1 MAQFARPDSDI
12 SVNGWATT
20 ATNLWE
26 VIDEVSASDT
36 DFITGSST
44 DGAAEVALSTV
55 TDPAVGTGH
64 TIRIRAQAVGG
75 SGGPERVDVSIFEGT
90 TLIVIAFNNLAVNR
104 GSFQDETYTLS
115 AAEADSISD
124 YSDLRI
130 RFDSL
135 NLAGSET
142 IEISWAELEVPD
154 APSQAYIQG
163 FFRIRSGDDQPLNT
177 DAGWAAAQNVNAT
190 IGNGNTFRVRFK
202 VRETGGGTDADNFK
216 LQVNFESNGFVDV
229 GLATPGSAAT
239 PVTSVLSAIFTDD
252 DASTAEHLS
261 NTVTYVTGQ
270 GDANSN
276 VTTGYSLTSE
286 ETEIEFAL
294 RINTWYNQG
303 GTETLIV
310 ADDTFILRVVE
321 SDGTVFA
328 GAYTSPTITV
338 SETDGFLG
346 GTAVET
352 PAKNLIVASNGDIY
366 FLMEAFDIVGNGTFL
381 MKSTDGGKTWRE
393 GATAAS
399 RPTTGDLEGCDM
411 MINPADPDMICMVID
426 DSGGQF
432 YFEYLMST
440 DGTSPDTW
448 AVKDEVITSNNSM
461 STACISLWVRDEG
474 SGNYTVVCAYT
485 DEVTSS
491 PRNVCMYNI
500 RSTGGTWGGTTL
512 LDATASTDFIS
523 PVMVGDST
531 DRIYIFY
538 KDETNGEIFYK
549 ILQTNDTLE
558 SRVSVATGIATG
570 SDIDNMPFIAPR
582 AYLDGSVEV
591 VVLLYQIVAD
601 AVGTSRYIRDGSF
614 QSPSTATDNGIESS
628 QGGSHQTVAGM
639 DVWNKELLLFY
650 CHANAAN
657 LDMYFTR
664 NDDEGGWNTDVEQH
678 DAITLNWIDV
688 LVFTHS
694 IGNGGDTV
702 AGYVYDETELAGGY
716 GNQWYDELVV
726 AAAPQPLLFRSKA
739 RFNTLIRM

>member
-104 GSFQDETYTLS
+104 GAFQDETYTLS
-115 AAEADSISD
+115 AAEANSIGD
-124 YSDLRI
+124 YADLRI

-135 NLAGSET
+135 NLGGSET
-142 IEISWAELEVPD
+142 IEVSWAELEVPD
-154 APSQAYIQG
+154 APSQAYIQE

-177 DAGWAAAQNVNAT
+177 NAGWAAAQNVNAT
-190 IGNGNTFRVRFK
+190 IGNGITFRVRFK
-202 VRETGGGTDADNFK
+202 VRETGAGTDADNFK
-216 LQVNFESNGFVDV
+216 LQVNFESNGFVDI
-229 GLATPGSAAT
+229 GLETAGSAAT
-239 PVTSVLSAIFTDD
+239 PVTSVLSAIFTND

-328 GAYTSPTITV
+328 GSYTSPTITV

-346 GTAVET
+346 GTSVET
-352 PAKNLIVASNGDIY
+352 PTRNLIVASNGDIY
-366 FLMEAFDIVGNGTFL
+366 FLMEAFDIGGNGVFL

-399 RPTTGDLEGCDM
+399 RPTTNDLEGCDM
-411 MINPADPDMICMVID
+411 MINPADPDMLCIVID

-448 AVKDEVITSNNSM
+448 QIKDEVITSVNSF
-461 STACISLWVRDEG
+461 TTNCISLWVRDEG
-474 SGNYTVVCAYT
+474 GGNYTVVCAYT
-485 DEVTSS
+485 DTAAPDTS
-491 PRNVCMYNI
+491 NYNI
-500 RSTGGTWGGTTL
+500 RSTGGTWAGSISI
-512 LDATASTDFIS
+512 DSTASTSFIS

-558 SRVSVATGIATG
+558 SRVSVATSIGTG
-570 SDIDNMPFIAPR
+570 SSRDNMPYVEPR
-582 AYLDGSVEV
+582 HYLDGAVEV
-591 VVLLYQIVAD
+591 IVLLYQTDTDTVITD
-601 AVGTSRYIRDGSF
+601 YYIRDGTP
-614 QSPSTATDNGIESS
+614 QSTNTATDVGVESS
-628 QGGSHQTVAGM
+628 QGGSHQTVGTAM
-639 DVWNKELLLFY
+639 VWVKEVLLFY
-650 CHANAAN
+650 CDTAT
-657 LDMYFTR
+657 LDLQLAR
-664 NDDEGGWNTDVEQH
+664 NDDEAGWGTDVEQV
-678 DAITLNWIDV
+678 DDITLNWLKG

-694 IGNGGDTV
+694 LGNGGDTV
-702 AGYVYDETELAGGY
+702 AAYVYDEAHTDSAGGY
-716 GNQWYDELVV
+716 GFQRYRELVV
-726 AAAPQPLLFRSKA
+726 AAAPQPLLFRSKV
-739 RFNTLIRM
+739 RLNTLIRM